1 MAIVTFYNG
10 APKDAPKTTMPAH
23 LGANA
28 IITCKD
34 RLLLEKRSDSDVWGL
49 VGGGCKNG
57 RPGGRPSF
65 GKSMKN
71 WDCASPQNGS
81 GSWRCTTTPAG
92 SPPSGT
98 AASGAW

>member
-28 IITCKD
+28 IITCKN

-49 VGGGCKNG
+49 VGGGCKKWETG
-57 RPGGRPSF
+57 RQAIVREVYEELGLRI
-65 GKSMKN
+65 
-71 WDCASPQNGS
+71 ARNGS